1 LKNVTTHSDFTISD
15 FAMTV
20 SSLKL
25 DQNTVVLEKLFSK
38 NPEIRKILIQKS
50 NM

>member
-25 DQNTVVLEKLFSK
+25 TKT
-38 NPEIRKILIQKS
+38 R
-50 NM
+50 